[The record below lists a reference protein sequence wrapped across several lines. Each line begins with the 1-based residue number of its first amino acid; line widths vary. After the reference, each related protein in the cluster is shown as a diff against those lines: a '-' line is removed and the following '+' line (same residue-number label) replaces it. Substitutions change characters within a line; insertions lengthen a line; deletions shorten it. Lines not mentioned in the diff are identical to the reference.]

1 MTFLLYWFLY
11 LFKGAFARL
20 QANLEKPSTPA
31 SAIYSEKYEAFRI
44 QRSLKEHGVLP
55 SELRSNEQLQKYG
68 LDKSLTEPPKVLP
81 KPSRGTVESKRG
93 AFSKNRA
100 DTMPA
105 PSTVIEEPSPQKN
118 DMRYSSLD
126 DSSIVTSKEGFTKQ
140 TLNTEDNKEFSA
152 EIKSEVTAMQD
163 VIARK
168 KNEIVKGQ
176 RHLNETIEELERI
189 KFELDSNKIA
199 AFVEGDENDNI
210 RNQTISE
217 VIDVQPDNSYEKA
230 PHAPADA
237 SAESCKK
244 SILIE
249 NELVIE
255 PTDSFELLSSESNK
269 PSTELEDSPAKSVES
284 AEQIDLSK
292 VDDNPSTKTYEIQ
305 PETEFVN
312 SVKEPFEVIDEPVKS
327 IDLLNETDNLVSDL
341 IESSGIIKPALQLF
355 ESSTEQVK
363 SELLEESVVKP
374 SSPIEFSDRIETV
387 TQSIFSTHQENK
399 SLSNENELEANT
411 TYLPSDSVSEPNYIT
426 NLTQDSQ
433 ELHESF
439 VSEKIL
445 QENFSSH
452 NADQELQEGKSH
464 EITSSENNVQQTT
477 GHSTGEESVTVAE
490 IDVIAEKPF
499 VLETQLFSTSSENA
513 VQELTGHSTGEESAT
528 VAKIDV
534 IAEKPFVLETLLL
547 STSSENTAQESTGHS
562 TGEESVTAAEIGVL
576 AEKSNELT
584 EGLSPDHAETNVQL
598 FTESNSFKSYTQ
610 EVTEYLDNTEQDTGA
625 KEEHV
630 SLCKNDLEDE
640 IDGAAKIAINIEDVN
655 NNTSAYTF
663 DTAL

>member
-1 MTFLLYWFLY
+1 M
-11 LFKGAFARL
+11 
-20 QANLEKPSTPA
+20 
-31 SAIYSEKYEAFRI
+31 
-44 QRSLKEHGVLP
+44 KEHGVLP

-68 LDKSLTEPPKVLP
+68 LDKSLAEPPKVLP

-140 TLNTEDNKEFSA
+140 TLNTEDNKELSA

-189 KFELDSNKIA
+189 KFDLDSNKIA

-210 RNQTISE
+210 HHQTISE

-230 PHAPADA
+230 PHAPVDS

-255 PTDSFELLSSESNK
+255 PTDSSELLSSESNK

-284 AEQIDLSK
+284 AEQIELSK

-341 IESSGIIKPALQLF
+341 TESSGVIKPTLQLF

-374 SSPIEFSDRIETV
+374 LSPIEFSDRIETV

-426 NLTQDSQ
+426 NLTQGSQ

-452 NADQELQEGKSH
+452 NADQELQEGKSF

-499 VLETQLFSTSSENA
+499 VLETLLLSTSSENS
-513 VQELTGHSTGEESAT
+513 VQESAGHSTGEESVT
-528 VAKIDV
+528 VAEIDV

-547 STSSENTAQESTGHS
+547 STSSENSVQESAGYS

-630 SLCKNDLEDE
+630 LLCRNDLEDE